1 MTLRAGRSRRLLGAL
16 VLLLAVL
23 PYQAVAQEPATGDK
37 PTVPGQPPGP
47 TPIPEPIPVIPEPLP
62 LPPSTVPST
71 PQRLLPVPSAGLP
84 PTAIF
89 QLEPSLTLSEEYTD
103 NFNLTKR
110 DKQSNFRSAVSPALR
125 LLINSAFTKGVVAY
139 TFAPSH
145 DSATDDLQLFHTLLG
160 QVTWEAT
167 PLWKLTVADTLT
179 RGDQPAEADRLG
191 LRLERQT
198 FTSNTFSLA
207 SDYLLARVATRQ
219 SYVLSTFSDDGGGK
233 TTSHALAASASVP
246 IYATN
251 SLSLGYDY
259 IASKT
264 SNGSDLGGGSQS
276 IVSTGGDTSGHQFT
290 GAFSRQLTTV
300 RSVGVKGSYA
310 LRTLTD
316 DTGDTD
322 YRLWNVSVFT
332 TYALLGRLTINGSL
346 GVSGLTLESGESLG
360 PNLFSSTSITYQFG
374 PALASVAMDQGFSE
388 TFTGGQNFG
397 VVETSGIT
405 GSLTYPFTPSL
416 SGTASAT
423 YRRSKATGIGNIE
436 TGTGGDQQ
444 SESYGGTLA
453 FSWRILPKVLL
464 DLTYSYLKQVGSDNN
479 RQVGTTS
486 SQQVGTD
493 NGYTENRVKASIN
506 VSF

>member
-1 MTLRAGRSRRLLGAL
+1 MTRRAGRSRLLLGAL

-23 PYQAVAQEPATGDK
+23 PRPAEAQEPATGDK
-37 PTVPGQPPGP
+37 PTAPGQPPGP
-47 TPIPEPIPVIPEPLP
+47 TPIPEPIPVIPEPP
-62 LPPSTVPST
+62 FPPPTVPST

-84 PTAIF
+84 PTAVF
-89 QLEPSLTLSEEYTD
+89 QLEPSVTLSEEYTD

-110 DKQSNFRSAVSPALR
+110 DKLSNFRSTVSPGLR

-179 RGDQPAEADRLG
+179 RSDQPAEADRLG
-191 LRLERQT
+191 LRRERQT

-207 SDYLLARVATRQ
+207 SDYLLARVTTHQ
-219 SYVLSTFSDDGGGK
+219 SYALSTFSDDGGGK
-233 TTSHALAASASVP
+233 TTSHTLAASASLP
-246 IYATN
+246 IYRTN
-251 SLSLGYDY
+251 SVSVGYDY
-259 IASKT
+259 VTSKT
-264 SNGSDLGGGSQS
+264 ENGTGTGTGGGEF
-276 IVSTGGDTSGHQFT
+276 IASTGGDTSGHQFT
-290 GAFSRQLTTV
+290 AAFTRQLTSL

-310 LRTLTD
+310 LRTLTAE
-316 DTGDTD
+316 TSDTD

-332 TYALLGRLTINGSL
+332 NYALLGRLTINGSL
-346 GVSGLTLESGESLG
+346 GVSGITIDSGESLG

-374 PALASVAMDQGFSE
+374 PALASLAMDQGFSE
-388 TFTGGQNFG
+388 TFSGGQNFG
-397 VVETSGIT
+397 VVETTGIS

-416 SGTASAT
+416 SGTATAS

-436 TGTGGDQQ
+436 TGTGGDQE

-453 FSWRILPKVLL
+453 LSWRILPKLLL
-464 DLTYSYLKQVGSDNN
+464 DLSYSYLKQVGSGDNQ
-479 RQVGTTS
+479 QVGTTTGR
-486 SQQVGTD
+486 QGGGD
-493 NGYTENRVKASIN
+493 DGYTENRIKASIN